1 MPLTDIP
8 GTTRTGKS
16 TATLDGV
23 FRRNRDHNTSG
34 AAVMRCPRWVT
45 LRHSQR
51 SPKCRLLGYKRTSIL
66 CGWTSD
72 SSQELTWD
80 VH

>member
-34 AAVMRCPRWVT
+34 AAVMRCPRWV
-45 LRHSQR
+45 QA
-51 SPKCRLLGYKRTSIL
+51 
-66 CGWTSD
+66 
-72 SSQELTWD
+72 
-80 VH
+80 V

>member
-34 AAVMRCPRWVT
+34 AAVMRCPRWVNF
-45 LRHSQR
+45 RR
-51 SPKCRLLGYKRTSIL
+51 SPGVLPTSGVGGKADEIR
-66 CGWTSD
+66 GKADIGT
-72 SSQELTWD
+72 
-80 VH
+80 HAA